1 MLFSDYLNE
10 AEESA
15 YDQMKKAYAEISKKY
30 NVKDLDVFKSAEP
43 EVQDFVDQYKA
54 HFVSYL
60 EKERHYVNVQKWVAQ
75 AERQKANKTVF
86 VLKVKYENMMGY
98 EVHSVYRKEQDAVK
112 ASKAVK
118 QEPGVNK
125 VAVVQKPY
133 YI

>member
-15 YDQMKKAYAEISKKY
+15 YDKMKKAYAEISKKY
-30 NVKDLDVFKSAEP
+30 NVTDLDVFKSAEP
-43 EVQDFVDQYKA
+43 EVQDFIYQYKA
-54 HFVSYL
+54 QFVSYL
-60 EKERHYVNVQKWVAQ
+60 EKEKHYVNIQKWVAQ

-98 EVHSVYRKEQDAVK
+98 EVHSVYRKEQDATK
-112 ASKAVK
+112 ASKTVK
-118 QEPGVNK
+118 QEPGVSK

>member
-15 YDQMKKAYAEISKKY
+15 YDQMKKAYTEISKKY
-30 NVKDLDVFKSAEP
+30 NVTNLDVFKSTEP

-54 HFVSYL
+54 QFVSYL
-60 EKERHYVNVQKWVAQ
+60 EKEKHYVNIQKWVAQ

-86 VLKVKYENMMGY
+86 VLKVKYENMVGFD
-98 EVHSVYRKEQDAVK
+98 VHSVYRKEQDAVK

-118 QEPGVNK
+118 QEPDVNK
-125 VAVVQKPY
+125 VAIVQKPY

>member
-30 NVKDLDVFKSAEP
+30 GVTDLDVFKSAEP

-60 EKERHYVNVQKWVAQ
+60 EKEKHYTNVQKWVAQ
-75 AERQKANKTVF
+75 AEKQKADKTVF
-86 VLKVKYENMMGY
+86 VLKVKYENMVGY
-98 EVHSVYRKEQDAVK
+98 EVHSVYRKEQDATK
-112 ASKAVK
+112 ASKSVK
-118 QEPGVNK
+118 QEPGVSK

>member
-10 AEESA
+10 AEETA

-30 NVKDLDVFKSAEP
+30 GVTDLDVFKSAEK

-60 EKERHYVNVQKWVAQ
+60 EKEKHYTNVQKWVAQ
-75 AERQKANKTVF
+75 AEKQQADKTVF
-86 VLKVKYENMMGY
+86 VLKVKYENMVGY
-98 EVHSVYRKEQDAVK
+98 EVHSVYRKEQDATK
-112 ASKAVK
+112 ASKTVK
-118 QEPGVNK
+118 QEPGVSK